1 MKDLGS
7 KMKDWRIAKVLELSS
22 KGLQQSEIAKVLK
35 VSEPTI
41 SRDLSQIRQ
50 QSHQRIRRYL
60 DEELPVEYE
69 KTLSG
74 LTQILK
80 ETWIIINKADTDE
93 RDRLMALSL
102 ARDTYNVRLDLLSSA
117 TVVERAVRF
126 VENHRSQP
134 QSLTDQNG
142 KVRTDVTAD
151 QSLVNT
157 DHITES
163 KQDTG

>member
-35 VSEPTI
+35 VSESTI
-41 SRDLSQIRQ
+41 SRDLSGIRQ

-69 KTLSG
+69 KTLGG

-80 ETWIIINKADTDE
+80 ETW
-93 RDRLMALSL
+93 L
-102 ARDTYNVRLDLLSSA
+102 
-117 TVVERAVRF
+117 
-126 VENHRSQP
+126 
-134 QSLTDQNG
+134 
-142 KVRTDVTAD
+142 
-151 QSLVNT
+151 
-157 DHITES
+157 
-163 KQDTG
+163 